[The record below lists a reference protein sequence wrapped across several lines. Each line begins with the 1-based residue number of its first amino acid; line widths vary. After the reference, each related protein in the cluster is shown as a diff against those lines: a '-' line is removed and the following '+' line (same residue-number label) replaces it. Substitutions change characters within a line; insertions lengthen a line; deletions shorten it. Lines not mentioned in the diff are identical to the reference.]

1 MPNSVGLRALFLSVV
16 GILIVASP
24 AIFAHASAI
33 VTANAHDGSVTV
45 AQVAS
50 DGPGWI
56 VIQADRN
63 GAPGPALGYTAV
75 SGGENGD
82 VVVDIETT
90 QATSTLYAVLHRD
103 AGRVGAYEF
112 PGPDVPVSVIGQVVT
127 QPFTVTD
134 GEGSGPRPAMGVAF
148 EYWLAALLLITGTLL
163 SSGALVTSR
172 VRVRR

>member
-24 AIFAHASAI
+24 AIFAHASAS

-63 GAPGPALGYTAV
+63 GAPGPALGYAAV

-82 VVVDIETT
+82 VLVDIDTT

-103 AGRVGAYEF
+103 TGQVGVYEF
-112 PGPDVPVSVIGQVVT
+112 PGPDVPVSVIGQLAVEPFAVT
-127 QPFTVTD
+127 G
-134 GEGSGPRPAMGVAF
+134 GEGAGPRPAIGVAF
-148 EYWLAALLLITGTLL
+148 EYWLVALLVITGALL